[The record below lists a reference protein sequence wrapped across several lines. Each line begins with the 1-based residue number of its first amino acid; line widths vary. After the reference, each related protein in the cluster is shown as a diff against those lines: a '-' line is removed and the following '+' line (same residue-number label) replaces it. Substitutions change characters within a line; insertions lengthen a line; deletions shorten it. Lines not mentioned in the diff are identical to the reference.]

1 MSRGDKQAFPLPG
14 SYARE
19 GMTLREYYAG
29 LAMQGYLSGI
39 VTTDIPDSYDDE
51 PRAWREHTMC
61 VARLC
66 CNYADALLAALEAKK
81 P

>member
-29 LAMQGYLSGI
+29 LAMQGSSAIREWNDHDGI
-39 VTTDIPDSYDDE
+39 AKWSVE
-51 PRAWREHTMC
+51 M
-61 VARLC
+61 
-66 CNYADALLAALEAKK
+66 ADALLAALEAKK